1 MNFNTT
7 TVEELKSLYV
17 KMGGS
22 IEDVADLQTDAELID
37 KIEDIY
43 EAGGGT
49 TPFEINVTEDEEY
62 NVTLDKTYTE
72 IETAYNSGARLVVN
86 LTRANDGAFDGSKS
100 IPLNKALNQDDSV
113 TLDFIVINV
122 GDGTTDI
129 CLIQIS
135 CSSEITSINSNTIS

>member
-1 MNFNTT
+1 MNAT

-62 NVTLDKTYTE
+62 NVTLDKTYSE

-86 LTRANDGAFDGSKS
+86 LTRANYGHFDGTKI
-100 IPLNKALNQDDSV
+100 IPLNRSAIQDDHP

-122 GDGTTDI
+122 GDGVTEI
-129 CLIQIS
+129 CLIQIA
-135 CSSEITSINSNTIS
+135 CSTEITTINSNTIS